1 MFQIVIFGDDSDYT
15 KGCGNIM
22 FEIVDG
28 LAENINIEQV
38 NTEEELFQYIVGADQ
53 NTLVCLHAK
62 EKIDNQLNIARKI
75 RIKNRKVELVFIA
88 EEKYFDFHVFE
99 VQPFYFVRKG
109 NQYEELAKMIDIY
122 YEKYIEKTEIY
133 QYAYNKKVYRLDVK
147 HILYLES
154 RGHAVHII
162 TPKGNYKCYKKL
174 DDMEEELR
182 SFSQKFIR
190 IHKSYCVNAEAIM
203 ISSNEKVTLING
215 KEISVSKSR
224 RNELKE
230 RKLKI
235 V

>member
-28 LAENINIEQV
+28 LAENISIELA
-38 NTEEELFQYIVGADQ
+38 NTEEEIFQYIVGSDY
-53 NTLVCLHAK
+53 NTLVCLHAE
-62 EKIDNQLNIARKI
+62 EKIDDQLNLARKI
-75 RIKNRKVELVFIA
+75 RKNNRKVELVFIA
-88 EEKYFDFHVFE
+88 EEKYFDFQVFE
-99 VQPFYFVRKG
+99 VQPFYFARKG
-109 NQYEELAKMIDIY
+109 NLYEELAKMVDNY
-122 YEKYIEKTEIY
+122 YQKYVEKTEIY
-133 QYAYNKKVYRLDVK
+133 QYTYNKKVYRLDVK

-154 RGHAVHII
+154 RGHVVHII

-174 DDMEEELR
+174 DDMEEEFR
-182 SFSQKFIR
+182 GYSHKFIR
-190 IHKSYCVNAEAIM
+190 IHKSYCVNEEAIM